1 MISLLGKLYPQS
13 KESVVQL
20 ESEFAEKLAQLDAL
34 KAKESEIKAAK
45 NVIEAEIKQAMADN
59 EMGIVGDW
67 KVTWKSSSRST
78 FSSDDAKQYLTQE
91 QIDACTHTSTV
102 RTMRISKSK
111 KKSAAKK

>member
-1 MISLLGKLYPQS
+1 M
-13 KESVVQL
+13 
-20 ESEFAEKLAQLDAL
+20 
-34 KAKESEIKAAK
+34 KAKEAEIKAAK